1 MPANTERFFE
11 VEETKE
17 LFPSVSK
24 GDVNNGSKLSR
35 GKKKKRENLY
45 HKNSKIS
52 KIN

>member
-17 LFPSVSK
+17 LFSSVSK

-35 GKKKKRENLY
+35 EKKKRENLY